1 MALVKGKLEGAVMRV
16 TEEMVEL
23 PGEGGSLDFFLGEVS
38 AIAGDTEREYGSARC
53 NRNSGGNGGCGKDFA
68 GHEVTWED
76 PSVVGLDG
84 AGAEGGTCRTS
95 DDKRSIAVSAN
106 RVARCCECA

>member
-1 MALVKGKLEGAVMRV
+1 
-16 TEEMVEL
+16 MVEL

-38 AIAGDTEREYGSARC
+38 AITRDTEREYGSARC

-76 PSVVGLDG
+76 PSVVGLDR

-95 DDKRSIAVSAN
+95 DDKRSIAVGAD